1 MRRKSLS
8 LFLVLVLVC
17 LAQVSVGIVSAHAEA
32 AGTPPD
38 QTQVDDQIQDDMP
51 QPLAHSGAAP
61 GEPREDA
68 AVSRSR
74 PRAVRYLPLAGTEWI
89 TTTVQAGEELGCL
102 AHQGGVPWEAIAQAN
117 QLLNPTTLLFNTA
130 NEAAADFYVP
140 LAAMAGRVTAAR
152 RYDTP
157 LSLAARHNLSAWD
170 IARHNPLPLYEG
182 TSLRLP
188 GASDDDTTARCR
200 PYPLVDVK
208 LPDAPVVRGQTT
220 VIEIETAEP
229 ATCEVTY
236 LGQTEPCYT
245 EDQQYFYAFLG
256 LSALMSPG
264 SYDVTLHL
272 HADGLDVDT
281 SFPLEVE
288 AGRYGFQFIDP
299 PPRLNRLLDAS
310 LMSRES
316 EYLAFWRLVRWHERR
331 WQFPLD
337 FPLPRPASVS
347 AGYGDRRS
355 YGGMVDGYH
364 SGVDY
369 RVWSGVPVLAPAD
382 GVVMLTDTLE
392 MRGNMVLINHGWGL
406 VTGYWHLSKIDVNIG
421 DEVKRGEPF
430 AYVGNTGLSTGSHL
444 HWEMWVNGVSVD
456 AEQWLE
462 PDGLA
467 AELPPFEAPVV
478 YTTSEPEPPSESQ
491 TR

>member
-1 MRRKSLS
+1 MRRKGLS
-8 LFLVLVLVC
+8 LFLVLVCLV
-17 LAQVSVGIVSAHAEA
+17 QVSVGVVSAHTDA
-32 AGTPPD
+32 ADTPPD
-38 QTQVDDQIQDDMP
+38 QTQADDTTQDDISP
-51 QPLAHSGAAP
+51 PLAHLGIAP
-61 GEPREDA
+61 GEPRESA
-68 AVSRSR
+68 APLRAR
-74 PRAVRYLPLAGTEWI
+74 PRAVRYLPLAGAEWI
-89 TTTVQAGEELGCL
+89 TTTVQPGEELGCL
-102 AHQGGVPWEAIAQAN
+102 AHQGGVPWEAVAQAN
-117 QLLNPTTLLFNTA
+117 QLLNPTTLLFNAA
-130 NEAAADFYVP
+130 NEAADFYVP
-140 LAAMAGRVTAAR
+140 LAALAGSITAAR

-157 LSLAARHNLSAWD
+157 LSLAARHNLSTWD

-182 TSLRLP
+182 ASLRLP
-188 GASDDDTTARCR
+188 GASDVDETARCR
-200 PYPLVDVK
+200 PYPLVDVT

-220 VIEIETAEP
+220 VVSIETAEP

-245 EDQQYFYAFLG
+245 EDQRHFYAFLG
-256 LSALMSPG
+256 LSALMAPG

-272 HADGLDVDT
+272 HADGLDVDA
-281 SFPLEVE
+281 SFPLDVA

-299 PPRLNRLLDAS
+299 PASLSKLLDAA
-310 LMSRES
+310 LMDREL
-316 EYLAFWRLVRWHERR
+316 EYLAFWRLVRSPERR

-382 GVVMLTDTLE
+382 GVVILTDTLA
-392 MRGNMVLINHGWGL
+392 MRGNVVLINHGWGL

-421 DEVKRGEPF
+421 DEVKCGEPF

-456 AEQWLE
+456 AEQWLA

-467 AELPPFEAPVV
+467 AELPAFEAPAV
-478 YTTSEPEPPSESQ
+478 YTTSEPGPPSESQ
-491 TR
+491 AQ

>member
-1 MRRKSLS
+1 MGK
-8 LFLVLVLVC
+8 
-17 LAQVSVGIVSAHAEA
+17 
-32 AGTPPD
+32 
-38 QTQVDDQIQDDMP
+38 
-51 QPLAHSGAAP
+51 
-61 GEPREDA
+61 
-68 AVSRSR
+68 
-74 PRAVRYLPLAGTEWI
+74 
-89 TTTVQAGEELGCL
+89 
-102 AHQGGVPWEAIAQAN
+102 
-117 QLLNPTTLLFNTA
+117 
-130 NEAAADFYVP
+130 
-140 LAAMAGRVTAAR
+140 
-152 RYDTP
+152 
-157 LSLAARHNLSAWD
+157 
-170 IARHNPLPLYEG
+170 
-182 TSLRLP
+182 
-188 GASDDDTTARCR
+188 
-200 PYPLVDVK
+200 
-208 LPDAPVVRGQTT
+208 
-220 VIEIETAEP
+220 
-229 ATCEVTY
+229 
-236 LGQTEPCYT
+236 TEPCYT
-245 EDQQYFYAFLG
+245 DDQQHLYAFLG
-256 LSALMSPG
+256 LSALMEPG

-299 PPRLNRLLDAS
+299 PPSLNKLLDAS

-316 EYLAFWRLVRWHERR
+316 EYLAFWRLVRSPERR

-369 RVWSGVPVLAPAD
+369 RIWSGVPVLAPAD
-382 GVVMLTDTLE
+382 GVVILTDTLE
-392 MRGNMVLINHGWGL
+392 MRGNVVLINHGWGV

-421 DEVKRGEPF
+421 DEVKCGEPF

-467 AELPPFEAPVV
+467 AELPPFEAPAV